1 VGRITSGSRTCGS
14 AGGKT
19 GQRCLG
25 QASCGGETVVG
36 VVVGVIVGVA
46 VGVVVGVVVLVV
58 MSRLEPWACG
68 VPSPGRYSI
77 DN

>member
-1 VGRITSGSRTCGS
+1 MNTEPPEGDEL
-14 AGGKT
+14 
-19 GQRCLG
+19 QRMLVSMK
-25 QASCGGETVVG
+25 QAVLERATPRPKRYRRRS
-36 VVVGVIVGVA
+36 
-46 VGVVVGVVVLVV
+46 GVVVGVVVLVV